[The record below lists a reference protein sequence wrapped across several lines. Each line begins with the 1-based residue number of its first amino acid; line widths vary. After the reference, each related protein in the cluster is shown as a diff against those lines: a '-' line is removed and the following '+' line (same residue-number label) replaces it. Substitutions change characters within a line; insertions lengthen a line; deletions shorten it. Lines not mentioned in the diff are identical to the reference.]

1 MSKRNY
7 THFRELEPQII
18 AMREEGMSRT
28 QIAEELGL
36 TWKQVDNWV
45 ARYNKRMSTLASGM
59 PSKRKGRPRTRPLT
73 RTEEYER
80 QLYRNDRNTIIKED
94 MKGIMKGK
102 DEAKNAI
109 KMLNSAWGII
119 HKKNHALLSRV

>member
-45 ARYNKRMSTLASGM
+45 TRYNKRKAALVTGRA
-59 PSKRKGRPRTRPLT
+59 SKRKGRPRIRPIT
-73 RTEEYER
+73 TTEEYEKEIAR
-80 QLYRNDRNTIIKED
+80 LEMENKLLRDFLQLTERK
-94 MKGIMKGK
+94 
-102 DEAKNAI
+102 
-109 KMLNSAWGII
+109 
-119 HKKNHALLSRV
+119 

>member
-18 AMREEGMSRT
+18 SMREEGMSRT

-45 ARYNKRMSTLASGM
+45 ARYNKRKSAVASGM
-59 PSKRKGRPRTRPLT
+59 LIKRKGRPRTRPLT
-73 RTEEYER
+73 TTEEYEKEIAR
-80 QLYRNDRNTIIKED
+80 LEMENKLLRDFLQLTERK
-94 MKGIMKGK
+94 
-102 DEAKNAI
+102 
-109 KMLNSAWGII
+109 
-119 HKKNHALLSRV
+119 

>member
-18 AMREEGMSRT
+18 SMREEGMSRT

-45 ARYNKRMSTLASGM
+45 ARYNKRMSALASGM
-59 PSKRKGRPRTRPLT
+59 PSKPKGRPRTRPLT
-73 RTEEYER
+73 RIEEYEKEIAR
-80 QLYRNDRNTIIKED
+80 LEMENKLLRDFLQLTERK
-94 MKGIMKGK
+94 
-102 DEAKNAI
+102 
-109 KMLNSAWGII
+109 
-119 HKKNHALLSRV
+119 

>member
-45 ARYNKRMSTLASGM
+45 TRYNKRKAAIVTGL
-59 PSKRKGRPRTRPLT
+59 PSKRKGRPRVRPLT
-73 RTEEYER
+73 TTEEYEKEITR
-80 QLYRNDRNTIIKED
+80 LEMENKLLRDFLQLTERK
-94 MKGIMKGK
+94 
-102 DEAKNAI
+102 
-109 KMLNSAWGII
+109 
-119 HKKNHALLSRV
+119 